1 MTFLSP
7 TFRVSELRVYQQ
19 GHQAFSCKFHKG
31 VNVLRGRN
39 SSGKTTIMDLLA
51 YALGAENIPWK
62 PEALLCTETLAEV
75 YLNDIPVCFK
85 RELVAN
91 ESQKPISF
99 YMGEIESA
107 LKSAPN
113 EWQKHPFKRSE
124 KSFSFSQVI
133 FNALGMPLAQGD
145 GASILTMHQI
155 LRVLYADQP
164 SLHSPI
170 FRMDS
175 FDKAL
180 TRETVGDYLCG
191 IYDDGL
197 YTSQIRLKQV
207 DVDLTKS
214 VSELKSIFKVL
225 GRSGQSENIHFID
238 SRIQELKELKEK
250 LLSKLNDIKL
260 GQNLDAEH
268 LQSDKNKTEELRKS
282 LNKSKSLELK
292 NRDEIDQLTFDIADS
307 EMFIIELE
315 SRLRNLNESGK
326 AREYFN
332 GIQFQF
338 CPSCLSDL
346 HSEDTSCCHL
356 CKSALN
362 NDNGAPNLLRMRNE
376 IAVQLKES
384 KFLLEHKNKTLQE
397 LKKNSPALKKDVKRL
412 TEEYNSVSKNWQPTY
427 EIEFERVSRE
437 LGKVDA
443 EIDQAYEHQK
453 LNSVIEELQRSRDSL
468 QSEKERLESHI
479 NSLVSKEES
488 LKHDISYEI
497 ESTTIRLL
505 KQDLHLQAE
514 FIDPK
519 QVKFSFED
527 NTVYVNGSK
536 NFSESSAVILRHLFH
551 LALLT
556 ASLKKPYMRLPRFM
570 MLDGIDDGG
579 MEKGRSHN
587 LQKIIVE
594 ETSTYEHDFQLIFA
608 TSEINPDF
616 EDTELTV
623 GRYYN
628 PSSRSLDV
636 RYIGITPTLLDRA

>member
-7 TFRVSELRVYQQ
+7 TFRVSELRVFQK

-51 YALGAENIPWK
+51 YSLGAENIPWK
-62 PEALLCTETLAEV
+62 PEALLCTETLTEV
-75 YLNDIPVCFK
+75 YLNDVPVCFK

-91 ESQKPISF
+91 EHQKPIVF
-99 YMGEIESA
+99 YMGGIESA
-107 LKSAPN
+107 LKSAPS

-124 KSFSFSQVI
+124 KSLSFSQVI
-133 FNALGMPLAQGD
+133 FNLLGMPLAQGD

-170 FRMDS
+170 FRVDS
-175 FDKAL
+175 FDRAL

-191 IYDDGL
+191 IYDDEL

-207 DVDLTKS
+207 DSDLTKS
-214 VSELKSIFKVL
+214 IGELKSIFKVL

-238 SRIQELKELKEK
+238 ERIQDLKIKKEELLTKLNEIKFGKVDRSDALQDDKEK
-250 LLSKLNDIKL
+250 
-260 GQNLDAEH
+260 
-268 LQSDKNKTEELRKS
+268 TEALRKA
-282 LNKSKSLELK
+282 LNKAKSLELK
-292 NRDEIDQLTFDIADS
+292 NRDEIDRLTFDISDS
-307 EMFIIELE
+307 DMFIAELE

-332 GIQFQF
+332 GVQFQF
-338 CPSCLSDL
+338 CPSCLSEL
-346 HSEDTSCCHL
+346 QSENDASCHL
-356 CKSALN
+356 CKSDL
-362 NDNGAPNLLRMRNE
+362 DDGDGASKLLRMKNE
-376 IAVQLKES
+376 IAIQLKES
-384 KFLLEHKNKTLQE
+384 KFLLEHKNKELQK
-397 LKKNSPALKKDVKRL
+397 LKKNSPVLKKNFKNL
-412 TEEYNSVSKNWQPTY
+412 TEEYNSVSNNWQTVY
-427 EIEFERVSRE
+427 EIEFENISRE
-437 LGKVDA
+437 LGAIDA
-443 EIDQAYEHQK
+443 AIDQAYEHQK
-453 LNSVIEELQRSRDSL
+453 LNSVIEDLQRSRDGL
-468 QSEKERLESHI
+468 QSEKERLESYI
-479 NSLVSKEES
+479 ESLESKEEQ
-488 LKHDISYEI
+488 LKSDVSDEI

-505 KQDLHLQAE
+505 KQDFHLQAE

-556 ASLKKPYMRLPRFM
+556 TSLKKPYMRLPRFM

-587 LQKIIVE
+587 LQKIIVN
-594 ETSTYEHDFQLIFA
+594 ETANYEHDFQLIFA
-608 TSEINPDF
+608 TSEINPDY

-628 PSSRSLDV
+628 PSARSLDV
-636 RYIGITPTLLDRA
+636 RYVGVTPNLLDGA

>member
-1 MTFLSP
+1 MTFLNP
-7 TFRVSELRVYQQ
+7 TLRVSELRVFQQ

-51 YALGAENIPWK
+51 YSLGAENIPWK
-62 PEALLCTETLAEV
+62 PEALLCTETLTEV
-75 YLNDIPVCFK
+75 YLNDNPVCFK

-91 ESQKPISF
+91 ENQKPISF
-99 YMGEIESA
+99 YMGKIELA
-107 LKSAPN
+107 LKSAPS
-113 EWQKHPFKRSE
+113 EWQRYPFKRSE

-145 GASILTMHQI
+145 GASILTMHQV

-170 FRMDS
+170 FRMDN
-175 FDKAL
+175 FDRAL

-191 IYDDGL
+191 IYDDDL
-197 YTSQIRLKQV
+197 YTSQIRLNQV
-207 DVDLTKS
+207 DSDLTKS
-214 VSELKSIFKVL
+214 ISELKSIFKVL

-238 SRIQELKELKEK
+238 ERIQELKLKKEELLAK
-250 LLSKLNDIKL
+250 LDKVKS
-260 GQNLDAEH
+260 GQHAE
-268 LQSDKNKTEELRKS
+268 TEELQNDKDKTDGIRKS
-282 LNKSKSLELK
+282 LNKAKALELK
-292 NRDEIDQLTFDIADS
+292 NRDEIDRLTFDIADS
-307 EMFIIELE
+307 EMFIVELE
-315 SRLRNLNESGK
+315 SRLSSLNESGK

-338 CPSCLSDL
+338 CPSCLSEL
-346 HSEDTSCCHL
+346 HSEDATGCHL
-356 CKSALN
+356 CKSDLG
-362 NDNGAPNLLRMRNE
+362 DGEGASRLLRMRNE

-384 KFLLEHKNKTLQE
+384 RFLLEHKSKTLQE
-397 LKKNSPALKKDVKRL
+397 LKKNAPALKKNVKKL
-412 TEEYNSVSKNWQPTY
+412 VEEYASISKNWQTSY
-427 EIEFERVSRE
+427 EIEFESISRE
-437 LGKVDA
+437 LGSIDA
-443 EIDQAYEHQK
+443 AIDQAYEHQK
-453 LNSVIEELQRSRDSL
+453 LNAVIEELQSSRDKL
-468 QSEKERLESHI
+468 QSEKERLESYI
-479 NSLVSKEES
+479 KTLESKEEN
-488 LKHDISYEI
+488 LKSDIANEI

-527 NTVYVNGSK
+527 NSVYVNGSK
-536 NFSESSAVILRHLFH
+536 NFSESSAVILRHIFH

-556 ASLKKPYMRLPRFM
+556 TSLKKPYMRLPRFM

-587 LQKIIVE
+587 LQQIIVD
-594 ETSTYEHDFQLIFA
+594 ETAGYEHDFQLIFA

-616 EDTELTV
+616 EDSELTV

-636 RYIGITPTLLDRA
+636 RYVGMTSTLLDGA